1 MVRSFCSL
9 GLYSFQLVID
19 RNAAEEGKRP
29 ECSETSDGPVFPLVG
44 SVDGPQITRVCF
56 RLQENRE
63 QLKEQ
68 GFKGS
73 DAAKEGGRLW
83 RELGDKSEWESK
95 AADLKKNYEKE
106 MMAYNAGK

>member
-1 MVRSFCSL
+1 MPPKKEK
-9 GLYSFQLVID
+9 D
-19 RNAAEEGKRP
+19 PNAPKRP
-29 ECSETSDGPVFPLVG
+29 MGPFFLWLVP
-44 SVDGPQITRVCF
+44 SMDLRITR
-56 RLQENRE
+56 ENRE